1 MKGNLRNYQVN
12 NEAQSCT
19 FECVATLTQ
28 HILDSSAINMH
39 IINIR
44 PGQWVDIILQ
54 FTPQSSNNV
63 MLNILTHKTLAYAP
77 GQPNPIVNS
86 VDSYSLIK

>member
-44 PGQWVDIILQ
+44 PGNWVDIILQ
-54 FTPQSSNNV
+54 FTP
-63 MLNILTHKTLAYAP
+63 
-77 GQPNPIVNS
+77 
-86 VDSYSLIK
+86 